1 MNSKKERLN
10 KFEDG
15 TIVKIP
21 EEKMKESEKLLEEN
35 LKNYKKAKKVVT
47 TILDSFG
54 EGMELSR
61 KELSVS
67 YIRYVRYVWYINL
80 FNYLLS
86 DLFIYCYYIGSNGIR
101 WRNWSYKKYQ
111 NIIK

>member
-1 MNSKKERLN
+1 
-10 KFEDG
+10 
-15 TIVKIP
+15 
-21 EEKMKESEKLLEEN
+21 MKESEKLLEEN

-67 YIRYVRYVWYINL
+67 YIRYVRYV
-80 FNYLLS
+80 
-86 DLFIYCYYIGSNGIR
+86 
-101 WRNWSYKKYQ
+101 
-111 NIIK
+111 